1 MRVTKRSGR
10 VEDVKFDNV
19 TNRISKLTEGLSNS
33 VDVTK
38 VAQQVFSSIYDGIN
52 THEIDTL
59 SAEICIGM
67 ITSDPD
73 YEILATRITASNIQ
87 KRAAN
92 NFHIAMRKLHKA
104 GIVTHEVLEV
114 SSKVKDDIKPERDYD
129 FGYFGLKTLEK
140 GYLQKIDGEIIE
152 TPQYMY
158 MRVAIGIHG
167 HDTERVLE
175 TYDALSKG
183 LFIHATPTLF
193 NAGTPRPQMSSCF
206 VAGTAVFTTNRGPVP
221 IEEVC
226 IGDNVVTHTGS
237 IKPVLQTH
245 KNLLGDRTLFD
256 VKIYKTPGFQVTGNH
271 RFWSITKEQLH
282 WKDEPQWNSIEHLRV
297 GDWIS
302 IPKTKL
308 NTVYEI
314 LDMYELLKDENGTE
328 HWTYSFEFDGTK
340 MRRLTHF
347 TSEYRPNGI
356 TLKGEWFERYIKVDE
371 DFAWFIGSWYGDGC
385 ITYQR
390 SSAKSKR
397 TPTHRG
403 ISFAQNPNNTT
414 FIEKI
419 EKIGCKYLGVH
430 ACISKSKKRNCLSI
444 SFNNSAIG
452 NAFNILF
459 GRWSS
464 GKFLWPNMYSWNR
477 NMVSAFIGGLVSTDG
492 CCTLRGNV
500 TVQLTNQPLIK
511 SIFHLS
517 RSVGLDTSLTVGSK
531 PYKDRKQYIGR
542 IQFPWIPEIMKW
554 VYKHYDD
561 NRLYKSERA
570 NTTLEIDGKIF
581 LRINAKTRVKDNL
594 PEFVYTLGVKDD
606 HSYTVQGVIAENCF
620 LIANKEDSIDGIYD
634 TVKECARISK
644 WAGGIGL
651 HIHDVRAN
659 KSHIRGTNG
668 TSDGIIPMLRVY
680 NSTARYVNQAGRRKG
695 SIAVYLEPWHADILD
710 FLEIRL
716 NQGDEE
722 ARCRDLFSAMW
733 IPDLF
738 MKRVESGGNWSL
750 FCPDQAKGLSDVYGK
765 EFEDLYEKYEA
776 EGLARKVVPASEV
789 WKAII
794 KSQSETGTP
803 YMLYKDACNEK
814 SNHKHVGT
822 IKSSNLCVAPE
833 TKILTSKG
841 QQIISELV
849 DQDVEVWNGDEFSN
863 VTIRQTGKNQ
873 KLLTVKTSK
882 GLELRCTPYHKFWIV
897 GHNEP
902 IEAQNL
908 EKGMKIIKHS
918 LPVINHNTENMKY
931 AYTHGLFCADGTTS
945 SHGNPK
951 RCLFKAKNNGFCMR
965 HQKNLKD
972 YEEDDDGTCQAN
984 SYSEQKFLDLY
995 HVKKKLMKFIDY
1007 DYASNNDAC
1016 NKIRLRLPKDIDEK
1030 YTVPTEC
1037 SLESKLE
1044 WFAGLIDGDG
1054 CVTKHQG
1061 GRGISIQIGSIHY
1074 NFLNDVLLMLQ
1085 TIGVNS
1091 RINLSRNESIKEL
1104 PGGSYTCK
1112 KLWRLLI
1119 PSGGVELLKTLGL
1132 NTRRVNINTEN
1143 LPNRQA
1149 LHFDKIVSV
1158 EDLGE
1163 TSDTFCFNEPLKHR
1177 GIFNGILTGNCTE
1190 ILEYTDKDETAVCN
1204 LASIALPKYVDV
1216 EKKEFNHEELH
1227 RVTKMV
1233 TRNLN
1238 KVIDKNFY
1246 PTENGERSNM
1256 RHRPIGIGVQG
1267 LADVF
1272 IMLRMSFGSEE
1283 SRKLNRDI
1291 FETIY
1296 HASLESSCE
1305 LAEMYG
1311 TYETF
1316 KGSPFSQG
1324 ILQFDMWDRDP
1335 KFSGRYDWNA
1345 MRELVKK
1352 GTRNSLLLAPMP
1364 TASTSQILGN
1374 NECFEPYTT
1383 NIYLRRTLAGE
1394 FVVVNKHLVN
1404 DLKERGLWSK
1414 EMKDLMVK
1422 ANGSVQNIIDIPDDL
1437 KELYKTVWEMSQK
1450 TIIDMAA
1457 DRGVYI
1463 DQSQSM
1469 NLFVESPTLS
1479 KLSSMHMYAW
1489 KTGLKTG
1496 MYYLRSKAKAR
1507 PIQFSLEAECAMC
1520 SA

>member
-19 TNRISKLTEGLSNS
+19 TNRISKLTEGLSET

-38 VAQQVFSSIYDGIN
+38 IAQQVFSSIYDGIK
-52 THEIDTL
+52 TPEIDTL

-114 SSKVKDDIKPERDYD
+114 SSKVKDDIKPERDFE

-167 HDTERVLE
+167 HDIDHVLE
-175 TYDALSKG
+175 TYEALSKG

-193 NAGTPRPQMSSCF
+193 NAGTPRPQMSS
-206 VAGTAVFTTNRGPVP
+206 
-221 IEEVC
+221 
-226 IGDNVVTHTGS
+226 
-237 IKPVLQTH
+237 
-245 KNLLGDRTLFD
+245 
-256 VKIYKTPGFQVTGNH
+256 
-271 RFWSITKEQLH
+271 
-282 WKDEPQWNSIEHLRV
+282 
-297 GDWIS
+297 
-302 IPKTKL
+302 
-308 NTVYEI
+308 
-314 LDMYELLKDENGTE
+314 
-328 HWTYSFEFDGTK
+328 
-340 MRRLTHF
+340 
-347 TSEYRPNGI
+347 
-356 TLKGEWFERYIKVDE
+356 
-371 DFAWFIGSWYGDGC
+371 
-385 ITYQR
+385 
-390 SSAKSKR
+390 
-397 TPTHRG
+397 
-403 ISFAQNPNNTT
+403 
-414 FIEKI
+414 
-419 EKIGCKYLGVH
+419 
-430 ACISKSKKRNCLSI
+430 
-444 SFNNSAIG
+444 
-452 NAFNILF
+452 
-459 GRWSS
+459 
-464 GKFLWPNMYSWNR
+464 
-477 NMVSAFIGGLVSTDG
+477 
-492 CCTLRGNV
+492 
-500 TVQLTNQPLIK
+500 
-511 SIFHLS
+511 
-517 RSVGLDTSLTVGSK
+517 
-531 PYKDRKQYIGR
+531 
-542 IQFPWIPEIMKW
+542 
-554 VYKHYDD
+554 
-561 NRLYKSERA
+561 
-570 NTTLEIDGKIF
+570 
-581 LRINAKTRVKDNL
+581 
-594 PEFVYTLGVKDD
+594 
-606 HSYTVQGVIAENCF
+606 CF

-651 HIHDVRAN
+651 HVHDVRAN

-680 NSTARYVNQAGRRKG
+680 NTTARYVNQAGRRKG

-738 MKRVESGGNWSL
+738 MKRVESDGNWSL
-750 FCPDQAKGLSDVYGK
+750 FCPDVARGLSDVYGK
-765 EFEDLYEKYEA
+765 EFEELYEKYEA
-776 EGLARKVVPASEV
+776 DGLASKVVPASEV

-814 SNHKHVGT
+814 SNHKHLGT
-822 IKSSNLCVAPE
+822 IKSSNL
-833 TKILTSKG
+833 
-841 QQIISELV
+841 
-849 DQDVEVWNGDEFSN
+849 
-863 VTIRQTGKNQ
+863 
-873 KLLTVKTSK
+873 
-882 GLELRCTPYHKFWIV
+882 
-897 GHNEP
+897 
-902 IEAQNL
+902 
-908 EKGMKIIKHS
+908 
-918 LPVINHNTENMKY
+918 
-931 AYTHGLFCADGTTS
+931 
-945 SHGNPK
+945 
-951 RCLFKAKNNGFCMR
+951 
-965 HQKNLKD
+965 
-972 YEEDDDGTCQAN
+972 
-984 SYSEQKFLDLY
+984 
-995 HVKKKLMKFIDY
+995 
-1007 DYASNNDAC
+1007 
-1016 NKIRLRLPKDIDEK
+1016 
-1030 YTVPTEC
+1030 
-1037 SLESKLE
+1037 
-1044 WFAGLIDGDG
+1044 
-1054 CVTKHQG
+1054 
-1061 GRGISIQIGSIHY
+1061 
-1074 NFLNDVLLMLQ
+1074 
-1085 TIGVNS
+1085 
-1091 RINLSRNESIKEL
+1091 
-1104 PGGSYTCK
+1104 
-1112 KLWRLLI
+1112 
-1119 PSGGVELLKTLGL
+1119 
-1132 NTRRVNINTEN
+1132 
-1143 LPNRQA
+1143 
-1149 LHFDKIVSV
+1149 
-1158 EDLGE
+1158 
-1163 TSDTFCFNEPLKHR
+1163 
-1177 GIFNGILTGNCTE
+1177 CTE

-1246 PTENGERSNM
+1246 PTENGKRSNM

-1272 IMLRMSFGSEE
+1272 IMLRMTFGSEE
-1283 SRKLNRDI
+1283 SRKLNIDI

-1311 TYETF
+1311 PYESF
-1316 KGSPFSQG
+1316 KGSPFSKG

-1352 GTRNSLLLAPMP
+1352 GTMNSLLLAPMP

-1469 NLFVESPTLS
+1469 NLFVESPTIS

-1496 MYYLRSKAKAR
+1496 MYYLRSKAKSR
-1507 PIQFSLEAECAMC
+1507 PIQFSLEAECSMC

>member
-19 TNRISKLTEGLSNS
+19 TNRISKLTEGLSET

-38 VAQQVFSSIYDGIN
+38 IAQQVFSSIYDGIK
-52 THEIDTL
+52 TPEIDTL

-114 SSKVKDDIKPERDYD
+114 SSKVKDDIKHERDFE

-152 TPQYMY
+152 TPQYLY

-167 HDTERVLE
+167 HDIDHVLE
-175 TYDALSKG
+175 TYEALSKG

-193 NAGTPRPQMSSCF
+193 NAGTPRPQMSS
-206 VAGTAVFTTNRGPVP
+206 
-221 IEEVC
+221 
-226 IGDNVVTHTGS
+226 
-237 IKPVLQTH
+237 
-245 KNLLGDRTLFD
+245 
-256 VKIYKTPGFQVTGNH
+256 
-271 RFWSITKEQLH
+271 
-282 WKDEPQWNSIEHLRV
+282 
-297 GDWIS
+297 
-302 IPKTKL
+302 
-308 NTVYEI
+308 
-314 LDMYELLKDENGTE
+314 
-328 HWTYSFEFDGTK
+328 
-340 MRRLTHF
+340 
-347 TSEYRPNGI
+347 
-356 TLKGEWFERYIKVDE
+356 
-371 DFAWFIGSWYGDGC
+371 
-385 ITYQR
+385 
-390 SSAKSKR
+390 
-397 TPTHRG
+397 
-403 ISFAQNPNNTT
+403 
-414 FIEKI
+414 
-419 EKIGCKYLGVH
+419 
-430 ACISKSKKRNCLSI
+430 
-444 SFNNSAIG
+444 
-452 NAFNILF
+452 
-459 GRWSS
+459 
-464 GKFLWPNMYSWNR
+464 
-477 NMVSAFIGGLVSTDG
+477 
-492 CCTLRGNV
+492 
-500 TVQLTNQPLIK
+500 
-511 SIFHLS
+511 
-517 RSVGLDTSLTVGSK
+517 
-531 PYKDRKQYIGR
+531 
-542 IQFPWIPEIMKW
+542 
-554 VYKHYDD
+554 
-561 NRLYKSERA
+561 
-570 NTTLEIDGKIF
+570 
-581 LRINAKTRVKDNL
+581 
-594 PEFVYTLGVKDD
+594 
-606 HSYTVQGVIAENCF
+606 CF

-651 HIHDVRAN
+651 HVHDVRAN

-733 IPDLF
+733 ISDLF
-738 MKRVESGGNWSL
+738 MKRVESDGNWSL
-750 FCPDQAKGLSDVYGK
+750 FCPDQARGLSDVYGK
-765 EFEDLYEKYEA
+765 EFEELYEKYES
-776 EGLARKVVPASEV
+776 EGIATKVVPASDI

-814 SNHKHVGT
+814 SNHKHIGT
-822 IKSSNLCVAPE
+822 IKSSNL
-833 TKILTSKG
+833 
-841 QQIISELV
+841 
-849 DQDVEVWNGDEFSN
+849 
-863 VTIRQTGKNQ
+863 
-873 KLLTVKTSK
+873 
-882 GLELRCTPYHKFWIV
+882 
-897 GHNEP
+897 
-902 IEAQNL
+902 
-908 EKGMKIIKHS
+908 
-918 LPVINHNTENMKY
+918 
-931 AYTHGLFCADGTTS
+931 
-945 SHGNPK
+945 
-951 RCLFKAKNNGFCMR
+951 
-965 HQKNLKD
+965 
-972 YEEDDDGTCQAN
+972 
-984 SYSEQKFLDLY
+984 
-995 HVKKKLMKFIDY
+995 
-1007 DYASNNDAC
+1007 
-1016 NKIRLRLPKDIDEK
+1016 
-1030 YTVPTEC
+1030 
-1037 SLESKLE
+1037 
-1044 WFAGLIDGDG
+1044 
-1054 CVTKHQG
+1054 
-1061 GRGISIQIGSIHY
+1061 
-1074 NFLNDVLLMLQ
+1074 
-1085 TIGVNS
+1085 
-1091 RINLSRNESIKEL
+1091 
-1104 PGGSYTCK
+1104 
-1112 KLWRLLI
+1112 
-1119 PSGGVELLKTLGL
+1119 
-1132 NTRRVNINTEN
+1132 
-1143 LPNRQA
+1143 
-1149 LHFDKIVSV
+1149 
-1158 EDLGE
+1158 
-1163 TSDTFCFNEPLKHR
+1163 
-1177 GIFNGILTGNCTE
+1177 CTE

-1246 PTENGERSNM
+1246 PTENGKRSNM

-1272 IMLRMSFGSEE
+1272 IMLRMTFGSEE
-1283 SRKLNRDI
+1283 SRKLNIDI

-1311 TYETF
+1311 PYETF
-1316 KGSPFSQG
+1316 KGSPFSKG

-1345 MRELVKK
+1345 MRKLVKK
-1352 GTRNSLLLAPMP
+1352 GTMNSLLLAPMP

-1469 NLFVESPTLS
+1469 NLFVESPTIS

-1496 MYYLRSKAKAR
+1496 MYYLRSKAKSR
-1507 PIQFSLEAECAMC
+1507 PIQFSLEAECSMC

>member
-19 TNRISKLTEGLSNS
+19 TNRISKLTEGLSET

-38 VAQQVFSSIYDGIN
+38 IAQQVFSSIYDGIK
-52 THEIDTL
+52 TPEIDTL

-114 SSKVKDDIKPERDYD
+114 SSKVKDEIKPERDFD

-152 TPQYMY
+152 TPQYLY

-167 HDTERVLE
+167 HDIDHVLE

-206 VAGTAVFTTNRGPVP
+206 
-221 IEEVC
+221 
-226 IGDNVVTHTGS
+226 
-237 IKPVLQTH
+237 
-245 KNLLGDRTLFD
+245 
-256 VKIYKTPGFQVTGNH
+256 
-271 RFWSITKEQLH
+271 
-282 WKDEPQWNSIEHLRV
+282 
-297 GDWIS
+297 
-302 IPKTKL
+302 
-308 NTVYEI
+308 
-314 LDMYELLKDENGTE
+314 
-328 HWTYSFEFDGTK
+328 
-340 MRRLTHF
+340 
-347 TSEYRPNGI
+347 
-356 TLKGEWFERYIKVDE
+356 
-371 DFAWFIGSWYGDGC
+371 
-385 ITYQR
+385 
-390 SSAKSKR
+390 
-397 TPTHRG
+397 
-403 ISFAQNPNNTT
+403 
-414 FIEKI
+414 
-419 EKIGCKYLGVH
+419 
-430 ACISKSKKRNCLSI
+430 
-444 SFNNSAIG
+444 
-452 NAFNILF
+452 
-459 GRWSS
+459 
-464 GKFLWPNMYSWNR
+464 
-477 NMVSAFIGGLVSTDG
+477 
-492 CCTLRGNV
+492 
-500 TVQLTNQPLIK
+500 
-511 SIFHLS
+511 
-517 RSVGLDTSLTVGSK
+517 
-531 PYKDRKQYIGR
+531 
-542 IQFPWIPEIMKW
+542 
-554 VYKHYDD
+554 
-561 NRLYKSERA
+561 
-570 NTTLEIDGKIF
+570 
-581 LRINAKTRVKDNL
+581 
-594 PEFVYTLGVKDD
+594 
-606 HSYTVQGVIAENCF
+606 

-651 HIHDVRAN
+651 HVHDVRAN

-738 MKRVESGGNWSL
+738 MKRVESDGNWSL

-765 EFEDLYEKYEA
+765 EFEELYEKYES
-776 EGLARKVVPASEV
+776 EGIATKVVPASEI

-822 IKSSNLCVAPE
+822 IKSSNLC
-833 TKILTSKG
+833 
-841 QQIISELV
+841 
-849 DQDVEVWNGDEFSN
+849 
-863 VTIRQTGKNQ
+863 
-873 KLLTVKTSK
+873 
-882 GLELRCTPYHKFWIV
+882 
-897 GHNEP
+897 
-902 IEAQNL
+902 
-908 EKGMKIIKHS
+908 
-918 LPVINHNTENMKY
+918 
-931 AYTHGLFCADGTTS
+931 
-945 SHGNPK
+945 
-951 RCLFKAKNNGFCMR
+951 
-965 HQKNLKD
+965 
-972 YEEDDDGTCQAN
+972 
-984 SYSEQKFLDLY
+984 
-995 HVKKKLMKFIDY
+995 
-1007 DYASNNDAC
+1007 
-1016 NKIRLRLPKDIDEK
+1016 
-1030 YTVPTEC
+1030 
-1037 SLESKLE
+1037 
-1044 WFAGLIDGDG
+1044 
-1054 CVTKHQG
+1054 
-1061 GRGISIQIGSIHY
+1061 
-1074 NFLNDVLLMLQ
+1074 
-1085 TIGVNS
+1085 
-1091 RINLSRNESIKEL
+1091 
-1104 PGGSYTCK
+1104 
-1112 KLWRLLI
+1112 
-1119 PSGGVELLKTLGL
+1119 
-1132 NTRRVNINTEN
+1132 
-1143 LPNRQA
+1143 
-1149 LHFDKIVSV
+1149 
-1158 EDLGE
+1158 
-1163 TSDTFCFNEPLKHR
+1163 
-1177 GIFNGILTGNCTE
+1177 TE
-1190 ILEYTDKDETAVCN
+1190 ILEFTDKEETAVCN

-1246 PTENGERSNM
+1246 PTENGKRSNM

-1272 IMLRMSFGSEE
+1272 IMLRMTFGSEE
-1283 SRKLNRDI
+1283 SRKLNIDI

-1311 TYETF
+1311 PYETF
-1316 KGSPFSQG
+1316 KGSPFSKG

-1345 MRELVKK
+1345 MRKLVKK
-1352 GTRNSLLLAPMP
+1352 GTMNSLLLAPMP

-1469 NLFVESPTLS
+1469 NLFVESPTIS

-1496 MYYLRSKAKAR
+1496 MYYLRSKAKSR
-1507 PIQFSLEAECAMC
+1507 PIQFSLEAECSMC